1 MHLFLSPD
9 RKPSRIYIDV
19 TNACPLRC
27 LHCCTESGS
36 SREGELSLV
45 EIKGLIDQ
53 VHEMRVDN
61 LVLSGGEPMMRTDLF
76 EMLVYARKK
85 RLNVTVLTSGLL
97 VDKPAA
103 RLLAE
108 LKIRVKIS
116 LDGVTAQTH
125 NFLRGSGTF
134 ERTLRVLSLLQ
145 SAHVQ
150 TLCLHYTVHRK
161 NCTELP
167 RLPAFLASI
176 GVRNLV
182 IGVIKPSGRAKS
194 NNSLLIPPSMVPYIQ
209 QKIEAVAQS
218 GVITFQTFT
227 DRGWK
232 GFGCPATCNKFGIT
246 ATGRV
251 TTCAFFGREL
261 LGGSI
266 REHSLVTLWKEHI
279 SQENVFVANNH
290 CAQCANL
297 PTSRGGCRARA
308 LHYHGDVNATDPYCC
323 ALQGKKLFL
332 DKQRPLLEAAL
343 RDRKGAFS

>member
-1 MHLFLSPD
+1 MHLFRSPD
-9 RKPSRIYIDV
+9 RKPSRIYVDV

-36 SREGELSLV
+36 SSEDELSLV
-45 EIKGLIDQ
+45 EVKDLIDQ
-53 VHEMRVDN
+53 VHGMGVEN
-61 LVLSGGEPMMRTDLF
+61 LVLSGGEPMMRSDLF
-76 EMLVYARKK
+76 EMLAYARKK
-85 RLNVTVLTSGLL
+85 RLNVTLLTSGLL
-97 VDKPAA
+97 IDEPAA

-116 LDGVTAQTH
+116 LDGVTARTH

-134 ERTLRVLSLLQ
+134 ERTLRASSLLQ
-145 SAHVQ
+145 SARVQ
-150 TLCLHYTVHRK
+150 ELCLHFTVHRK

-182 IGVIKPSGRAKS
+182 IGVIKPSGRAKV
-194 NNSLLIPPSMVPYIQ
+194 NNSLLIPPSMVPFIQ

-218 GVITFQTFT
+218 GAITFQNFT

-246 ATGRV
+246 ATGRI
-251 TTCAFFGREL
+251 TTCVFFGREL
-261 LGGSI
+261 LGGNI
-266 REHSLVTLWKEHI
+266 REHGLATLWKEHI
-279 SQENVFVANNH
+279 GRENVFVANNQ

-297 PTSRGGCRARA
+297 PISRGGCRARA

-323 ALQGKKLFL
+323 ALQGKKLFIE
-332 DKQRPLLEAAL
+332 KQRPLLEAAL
-343 RDRKGAFS
+343 RDRERGFS